1 MMRSRMFVLSWISC
15 LALWITGC
23 AGYRLGPTSGVAAGS
38 KTVQVNFFRNETP
51 EPRLIEA
58 VGNSLRRTLQQEGT
72 FRLNTH
78 GSGDVVLDGVITEF
92 RREELSFQPKDVI
105 TVRDY
110 ALHLGVQVKAVE
122 RGTDKV
128 LLERLIWGRTT
139 IRAGGDLPSAERQ
152 ALPLLAEDFAKKVTA
167 LLVDGAW

>member
-1 MMRSRMFVLSWISC
+1 MPSRMFVLAWSGC
-15 LALWITGC
+15 LALWLTGC

-38 KTVQVNFFRNETP
+38 KTIQINFFRNETP
-51 EPRLIEA
+51 EPRLVEA
-58 VGNSLRRTLQQEGT
+58 VGNSLRKTLQQEGT

-92 RREELSFQPKDVI
+92 RRDEVSFQPTDVI

-110 ALHLGVQVKAVE
+110 ALFLVVKVKAVE

-128 LLERLIWGRTT
+128 VLDREVWGRTT
-139 IRAGGDLPSAERQ
+139 IRAGADLASAERQ
-152 ALPLLAEDFAKKVTA
+152 ALPLLVEDLARKVTS
-167 LLVDGAW
+167 LLVDGTW